1 MLVWYMDKENKLS
14 VGASGQI
21 EMANKLDA
29 LRIRIDAALQ
39 IVKGEL
45 YDETQGVDY
54 YGIIFSDT
62 PLSMKIQ
69 EITRVIKTIDEVLE
83 VRFRKAETDV
93 KRSTLSFYFDIES
106 VYGGF
111 GYDYTFENV

>member
-1 MLVWYMDKENKLS
+1 MDKKNQLS
-14 VGASGQI
+14 IGGSGQI
-21 EMANKLDA
+21 KMANKLDA

-45 YDETQGVDY
+45 EDETQGVDY
-54 YGIIFSDT
+54 FGIIFSDT

-69 EITRVIKTIDEVLE
+69 ELTRVIKTIDEVLE
-83 VRFRKAETDV
+83 VRFVKAETNV
-93 KRSTLSFYFDIES
+93 KTNTLSFFFEIES

-111 GYDYTFENV
+111 AYDYALENE

>member
-1 MLVWYMDKENKLS
+1 MDKENELS
-14 VGASGQI
+14 ISSSGQMV
-21 EMANKLDA
+21 MANKLEA

-45 YDETQGVDY
+45 DDETQGVDY

-69 EITRVIKTIDEVLE
+69 ELTRVIKTIDEVLE
-83 VRFRKAETDV
+83 VKFLKAETNV
-93 KRSTLSFYFDIES
+93 KTHTLSFFFEIES

-111 GYDYTFENV
+111 SYDYTFENE